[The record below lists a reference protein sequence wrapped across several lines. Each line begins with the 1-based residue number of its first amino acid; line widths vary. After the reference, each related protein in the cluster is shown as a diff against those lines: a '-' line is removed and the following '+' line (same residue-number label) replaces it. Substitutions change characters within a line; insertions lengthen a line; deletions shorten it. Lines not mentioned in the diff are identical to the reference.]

1 MDPLIFTLTGT
12 VLVLL
17 LVGVALSIFKIPHVV
32 AYVIA
37 GVALGPHG
45 MGLVKDVDEIKRY
58 ETLGIIFLLFFA
70 GLKIHFTHLLAS
82 WKIAI
87 IGTLIQIFVCLL
99 CVIAVGKALDWP
111 MSRIVLLGFVISL
124 SSTAV
129 VIKMLEEWGE
139 SDTKPGQ
146 VAISILI
153 AQDTAIIPMMMILD
167 IFQGGGPT
175 EKEIFSQL
183 IGGTFIVGVLGWIG
197 YKGRIHLPWG
207 NFFLRNHELQVFA
220 ALSLC
225 FGLALTTEMFH
236 LSAALGAF
244 VAGII
249 VGSASETNWV
259 HHKLEPFY
267 IFFVALFFVN
277 IGMLLNPQF
286 IGENLGTVSLL
297 VLASLLIKTLINFGL
312 FYAFGMGQRNG
323 LYTGALLSQIGE
335 FGLVLIAI
343 GMKGKIIFKY
353 EFQLA
358 ISVISLSLLV
368 SPLWIYAIRRLNAY
382 LGYYKRKKD
391 LGLKKLKKVSK
402 ISHKKERKKVA

>member
-45 MGLVKDVDEIKRY
+45 MAFVKDVDDLKRY
-58 ETLGIIFLLFFA
+58 ESLGIIFLLFFA
-70 GLKIHFTHLLAS
+70 GLKIQFSQLLSS

-87 IGTLIQIFVCLL
+87 IGTMIQILVCLI
-99 CVIAVGKALDWP
+99 CVVAVGKFLNWP
-111 MSRIVLLGFVISL
+111 LSRIVLLGFVISL

-129 VIKMLEEWGE
+129 VIKMLDEWGE

-146 VAISILI
+146 VAISILV
-153 AQDTAIIPMMMILD
+153 AQDTAIIPMVMVLD

-183 IGGTFIVGVLGWIG
+183 IGGTFIVGILGWIG
-197 YKGRIHLPWG
+197 YRGKIHLPWG
-207 NFFLRNHELQVFA
+207 NFFVKNHELQVFA
-220 ALSLC
+220 ALGLC

-236 LSAALGAF
+236 LSSALGAF

-267 IFFVALFFVN
+267 IFFVAIFFVN
-277 IGMLLNPQF
+277 IGMLLDPLF
-286 IGENLGTVSLL
+286 IMNNLGTISLL
-297 VLASLLIKTLINFGL
+297 VVASILVKTLLNFGL
-312 FYAFGMGQRNG
+312 FYTFGMGQRNG

-343 GMKGKIIFKY
+343 GMKAEIIFKY

-358 ISVISLSLLV
+358 ISVISISLLL
-368 SPLWIYAIRRLNAY
+368 SPLWIFSIKKLNSY
-382 LGYYKRKKD
+382 LGNYEKSSDIKMAKFKKQ
-391 LGLKKLKKVSK
+391 
-402 ISHKKERKKVA
+402 KKENKKAS